1 MKSQNGLVIDLTL
14 NWRTLALLGVL
25 AFLLALGYSVAGAQG
40 DETPITNSVAVAPA
54 TDVPQS
60 PPVAVPEAPE
70 TQNGNLVFTTNGE
83 WVPRDSIGI
92 AQSSSPTDVEALS
105 SGGGGRH
112 VYLTKANYAT
122 NQVRTAC
129 ASGYHMASL
138 WEILDVSNLIYDY
151 SHSAA
156 YTKADSG
163 YGPPSY
169 WYGWV
174 RTGYDSSSSST
185 TGTGNCNNWS
195 STSSSVYGVSVRL
208 SRTWETAPGD
218 IGTWDTTSF
227 TCNYTGPV
235 WCVGDFYAVYL
246 PAVFKNL

>member
-1 MKSQNGLVIDLTL
+1 VKSKDILVIDLKIS
-14 NWRTLALLGVL
+14 WRVLALLGIVAGLSVL
-25 AFLLALGYSVAGAQG
+25 AY
-40 DETPITNSVAVAPA
+40 SVAVAQGGEPPITNNA
-54 TDVPQS
+54 DVAPVADMPQA
-60 PPVAVPEAPE
+60 PPVTVPDAPEAHDV
-70 TQNGNLVFTTNGE
+70 NLVFTTNGE
-83 WVPRDSIGI
+83 WVARDSIGVTP
-92 AQSSSPTDVEALS
+92 SSALDEVGILS
-105 SGGGGRH
+105 SGGGDRH
-112 VYLTKANYAT
+112 VYLTAANYAT

-138 WEILDVSNLIYDY
+138 WELYDVSNLVYDY
-151 SHSAA
+151 GHPAA

-195 STSSSVYGVSVRL
+195 NTSSSVYGVSARL

-218 IGTWDTTSF
+218 IGPWDATSF
-227 TCNYTGPV
+227 TCNFTGPV
-235 WCVGDFYAVYL
+235 WCVKD
-246 PAVFKNL
+246 